1 MEQAQ
6 KDVEDLEAPPATT
19 RPGTLKRIN
28 MRRFLDE
35 LRRRGPSTR
44 ADLTRAI
51 GVTPPTS
58 SNIIADLLETGLL
71 EESDAETLSV
81 AKGRPGKIFRLAS
94 TSAFVVAMTIGISE
108 CVVAPSGL
116 DGAPRYEQVVRF
128 STPAGYDDLV
138 RSIVEAV
145 QSLREA
151 NAGRCLG
158 LGIAVPGLVDE
169 RLGRVAFSPN
179 LHFLD
184 GHDLGPD
191 LAARLDLDVVC
202 TQEEHALCLAEQS
215 LGQAQGL
222 TDFAVVDFSSGV
234 GMGVV
239 SGGRYISG
247 RRGFAGEIGHT
258 TVQPAGLP
266 CGCGNRGCL
275 ETVASDVV
283 FLRTVRARLR
293 EEIEFDEVQRRVTAG
308 SLDVSQELAHTLDFV
323 SIGLATVVNLFNPE
337 AIFLHGRMFVLNDE
351 VLPALHERV
360 RDRALRPSTETVEF
374 RIARGDKL
382 YGAVTGLLDHV
393 FASVGPT
400 LG

>member
-1 MEQAQ
+1 
-6 KDVEDLEAPPATT
+6 
-19 RPGTLKRIN
+19 

-71 EESDAETLSV
+71 EESDAETVPNS
-81 AKGRPGKIFRLAS
+81 KGRPGKIFRLAT
-94 TSAFVVAMTIGISE
+94 TSAFVVAVTVGITE
-108 CVVAPSGL
+108 CVAAPAGL
-116 DGAPRYEQVVRF
+116 DGAPRYAQASRFPTPKDYETLLDQIAAQVG
-128 STPAGYDDLV
+128 A
-138 RSIVEAV
+138 I
-145 QSLREA
+145 RETSS
-151 NAGRCLG
+151 GRCLG
-158 LGIAVPGLVDE
+158 LGLAVPGLVDE
-169 RLGRVAFSPN
+169 RNGLVAFSPN

-184 GHDLGPD
+184 GQALGPD
-191 LAARLDLDVVC
+191 LTERLGIEVVC

-239 SGGRYISG
+239 SGGRYVSG
-247 RRGFAGEIGHT
+247 KRGFAGEIGHT
-258 TVQPAGLP
+258 TVQPDGYP

-275 ETVASDVV
+275 ETVASDVA
-283 FLRTVRARLR
+283 FLAAVRARLNESLTFEEVEAGFRDGNLDVR
-293 EEIEFDEVQRRVTAG
+293 EELEA
-308 SLDVSQELAHTLDFV
+308 TLEFV

-337 AIFLHGRMFVLNDE
+337 AVFLHGRMFALSE
-351 VLPALHERV
+351 AVLPSLYDLV
-360 RDRALRPSTETVEF
+360 RARALRPSTEEVQL
-374 RIARGDKL
+374 RLARGDKL

-393 FASVGPT
+393 FAAIGPT

>member
-1 MEQAQ
+1 
-6 KDVEDLEAPPATT
+6 
-19 RPGTLKRIN
+19 

-71 EESDAETLSV
+71 EESDTETV
-81 AKGRPGKIFRLAS
+81 PNAKGRPGKIFRLAT
-94 TSAFVVAMTIGISE
+94 TSAFVVAVTIGITE
-108 CVVAPSGL
+108 CVAAPAGL
-116 DGAPRYEQVVRF
+116 DGAPRYAQATRF
-128 STPAGYDDLV
+128 PTPTEYEALLDLV
-138 RSIVEAV
+138 TAQVGAI
-145 QSLREA
+145 RETSS
-151 NAGRCLG
+151 GRCLG
-158 LGIAVPGLVDE
+158 LGLAVPGLVDE
-169 RLGRVAFSPN
+169 RNGQVAFSPN

-184 GHDLGPD
+184 GQALGPD
-191 LAARLDLDVVC
+191 LAERLGIEVVC

-239 SGGRYISG
+239 SGGRYVSG
-247 RRGFAGEIGHT
+247 KRGFAGEIGHT
-258 TVQPAGLP
+258 TVQPEGHP

-275 ETVASDVV
+275 ETVASDVA
-283 FLRTVRARLR
+283 FLAAVHARLNASPSFEEVEAGFRAGTLDVR
-293 EEIEFDEVQRRVTAG
+293 EELEA
-308 SLDVSQELAHTLDFV
+308 TLEFV

-337 AIFLHGRMFVLNDE
+337 AVFLHGRMFSLSE
-351 VLPALHERV
+351 AVLPSLYDLVKA
-360 RDRALRPSTETVEF
+360 RALRPSTEEVQL
-374 RIARGDKL
+374 RLARGDKL

-393 FASVGPT
+393 FAAVGPT

>member
-1 MEQAQ
+1 M
-6 KDVEDLEAPPATT
+6 EDLETHLPTP

-71 EESDAETLSV
+71 EESDVETISTS
-81 AKGRPGKIFRLAS
+81 KGRPGKIFRLAT
-94 TSAFVVAMTIGISE
+94 TSAFVVAVTIGITE
-108 CVVAPSGL
+108 CVAAPAGL
-116 DGAPRYEQVVRF
+116 DGAPRYARASRFPTPPSYEALLEQI
-128 STPAGYDDLV
+128 AAE
-138 RSIVEAV
+138 VEAIRKTT
-145 QSLREA
+145 S
-151 NAGRCLG
+151 GRCLG
-158 LGIAVPGLVDE
+158 LGLAVPGLVDE
-169 RLGRVAFSPN
+169 RNGRVAFSPN

-184 GHDLGPD
+184 GQALGPD
-191 LAARLDLDVVC
+191 LAARLGIEVVC
-202 TQEEHALCLAEQS
+202 TQEEHALCLAEQN

-239 SGGRYISG
+239 SGGRYVSG
-247 RRGFAGEIGHT
+247 KRGFAGEIGHT
-258 TVQPAGLP
+258 TVQPDGYP

-275 ETVASDVV
+275 ETVASDVA
-283 FLRTVRARLR
+283 FLAAVRARFNESITFEEVEARMRSGELDVR
-293 EEIEFDEVQRRVTAG
+293 EELEA
-308 SLDVSQELAHTLDFV
+308 TLEFV

-337 AIFLHGRMFVLNDE
+337 AVFLHGRMFSLSE
-351 VLPALHERV
+351 AVLPTLYDLVKA
-360 RDRALRPSTETVEF
+360 RALRPSTEEVQL
-374 RIARGDKL
+374 RLARGDKL

-393 FASVGPT
+393 FAAVGPT